1 MARLKDL
8 QLPRKLNLDI
18 LAELLSRKDFE
29 SLVYK
34 FADKSLEVRRITL
47 PSESCIRKC
56 AIYFL
61 VEKFEG
67 DFSKVI
73 NALRSDEK
81 VLADRGHYISNI
93 KRLYE
98 TRKKELKRENEQK

>member
-29 SLVYK
+29 SLIYK
-34 FADKSLEVRRITL
+34 FAGKPLEERRITL

-61 VEKFEG
+61 VQRYEG
-67 DFSKVI
+67 DFSKVM
-73 NALRSDEK
+73 NALRSGEK
-81 VLADRGHYISNI
+81 VLASKSHYVSNI
-93 KRLYE
+93 KRSYE
-98 TRKKELKRENEQK
+98 TRKKEIINER

>member
-1 MARLKDL
+1 MRILMARLKDL

-18 LAELLSRKDFE
+18 LAELLSKKTFE

-34 FADKSLEVRRITL
+34 FADKSLEERRITL
-47 PSESCIRKC
+47 PSELCLRKC
-56 AIYFL
+56 MVYYL
-61 VEKFEG
+61 VEKFKG

-73 NALRSDEK
+73 NALRSGEK
-81 VLADRGHYISNI
+81 VLAERGHYIGNI

-98 TRKKELKRENEQK
+98 TKKREIENE